1 MTTKAAAEWLTG
13 VVVSDLRVACAKGHP
28 AWDRPDIAFGA
39 YIEWSDSTAVYGE
52 RISSSLDNLKVTFDL
67 VVITANEIALW
78 AMLDRLEAMAET
90 RTRAT
95 IDSETCRVRF
105 GPISRAS
112 NSFDVE
118 TLRYAAETT
127 IQIVR

>member
-1 MTTKAAAEWLTG
+1 MTTKSSAEWLTG
-13 VVVSDLRVACAKGHP
+13 IVASDLRVACRKGHP

-39 YIEWSDSTAVYGE
+39 YIEWSDSTAVYGK
-52 RISSSLDNLKVTFDL
+52 RVSSTLDNWEVTFDL
-67 VVITANEIALW
+67 VVVTANEIDLW

-90 RTRAT
+90 RTEAT
-95 IDSETCRVRF
+95 IDTKACRVRF

-112 NSFDVE
+112 NSFDAE